1 MTARTDVVII
11 GAGFAGIAM
20 AITLQRAGRHDFVIL
35 EKDSDLGGTWRDNS
49 YPGCVCDV
57 PSYLY
62 SFSFEP
68 NPRWTR
74 MFSPQPEIWDY
85 LRYCADKHGLAAHL
99 RYGAEVTGAR
109 FDETDGTWGV
119 EVNHGEVMRARALVA
134 GVGALHVPHMPAL
147 PGLETFEGTAFH
159 SARWRHDVD
168 LTGRRVAVVGTGAS
182 AVQFLPQIAPSVEH
196 LDLYQRTAA
205 WVIPQPDRAI
215 TAREQALFARRPLVQ
230 RALRDLIYW
239 GLEARGAGFA
249 LTPKAM
255 GPLERQARRHL
266 ANQVADTEL
275 RAKLTPHYQIG
286 CKRVLLANDYYPALT
301 RDNVEVIT
309 DGIAQVRPRSIVSVD
324 GAERAVDT
332 IIFGTG
338 FQVGG
343 NLTSM
348 PIVGRH
354 DVELNS
360 LWSRNGKGAHRGI
373 TVSGFPNLFL
383 LLGPNTG
390 LGHTSVVFMIESQAH
405 YIVQALELLDRRGAD
420 YIDVR
425 PQVQQRSVDRV
436 QRRLSGTVWQSGCTS
451 WYLDAKGRN
460 DAIWPDFTWKYWLQ
474 TRLLRAS
481 EYHLGTA
488 PAAGRA
494 ETSRRPPPE
503 RVPYP

>member
-49 YPGCVCDV
+49 YPGSVCDV

-74 MFSPQPEIWDY
+74 LFSPQQEIWDY
-85 LRYCADKHGLAAHL
+85 LRYCADKYGLAAHL
-99 RYGAEVTGAR
+99 HYGAEVTGAR
-109 FDETDGTWGV
+109 FVETDGTWQV
-119 EVNHGEVMRARALVA
+119 EVNHGEVLRARALVA
-134 GVGALHVPHMPAL
+134 GVGALHVPHVPAL

-182 AVQFLPQIAPSVEH
+182 APSVEH
-196 LDLYQRTAA
+196 LDLYQRSAA
-205 WVIPQPDRAI
+205 WVIPKPDRAI
-215 TAREQALFARRPLVQ
+215 TARERSLLARRPLAQ

-239 GLEARGAGFA
+239 GLEARGAGFV
-249 LTPKAM
+249 LTPKAL

-266 ANQVADTEL
+266 ADRVADPEL
-275 RAKLTPHYQIG
+275 RAKLMPDYQIG

-309 DGIAQVRPRSIVSVD
+309 DGIARVRPRTIVSAG

-343 NLTSM
+343 NLISM

-354 DVELNS
+354 GAELDKM
-360 LWSRNGKGAHRGI
+360 WSRNGKGAHRGI

-405 YIVQALELLDRRGAD
+405 YIVRALDLLDRRGAD
-420 YIDVR
+420 YVDVR
-425 PQVQQRSVDRV
+425 PEVQQRSVDRV
-436 QRRLSGTVWQSGCTS
+436 QQRLTGTVWQSGCRS
-451 WYLDAKGRN
+451 WYLDATGRN
-460 DAIWPDFTWKYWLQ
+460 DTIWPDFTWKYWLQ
-474 TRLLRAS
+474 TRRFRAR
-481 EYHLGTA
+481 EYHIGTA
-488 PAAGRA
+488 STAD
-494 ETSRRPPPE
+494 RPGPV
-503 RVPYP
+503 RVSSA